1 MVRTGHTLRPDGPM
15 RERHAAVRA
24 PIVDGRDSLAA
35 VPEENNRHA
44 AALDR
49 HRLAGQAVFRHD
61 RMPVTQPIVD
71 RPEPSSHDW
80 PDTIQR
86 RDGEKAELKSRAAP
100 ERSRSGFGRK
110 GELPA

>member
-1 MVRTGHTLRPDGPM
+1 M

-24 PIVDGRDSLAA
+24 PIVDSRNPLAA
-35 VPEENNRHA
+35 VPEEDNRHA

-49 HRLAGQAVFRHD
+49 HRLAGHAVFRHD
-61 RMPVTQPIVD
+61 RMPVTQPIID

-86 RDGEKAELKSRAAP
+86 WMGKRRGYSTPDPLSSRIT
-100 ERSRSGFGRK
+100 
-110 GELPA
+110 LD